1 MSAFGKQQNGIAL
14 GADGR
19 SDECCL
25 DILKSIKKSVQ
36 GSDYPWMELVGV
48 LKEENVEMNR
58 LAGLVRVNLLE
69 TGRATL

>member
-1 MSAFGKQQNGIAL
+1 
-14 GADGR
+14 
-19 SDECCL
+19 
-25 DILKSIKKSVQ
+25 
-36 GSDYPWMELVGV
+36 MELVGV